1 MVVKFS
7 NESKLRQS
15 NERDE
20 KQKGGG
26 DREKEG
32 KAKEW
37 GECEGFLVTVI
48 SQFSFEEWVIVR
60 KG

>member
-1 MVVKFS
+1 MRGMK
-7 NESKLRQS
+7 NGRE
-15 NERDE
+15 
-20 KQKGGG
+20 G

-32 KAKEW
+32 KAK
-37 GECEGFLVTVI
+37 GRGAECEGFLVTVI

>member
-1 MVVKFS
+1 MRGMK
-7 NESKLRQS
+7 NKRE
-15 NERDE
+15 
-20 KQKGGG
+20 G

-32 KAKEW
+32 KVKGSG